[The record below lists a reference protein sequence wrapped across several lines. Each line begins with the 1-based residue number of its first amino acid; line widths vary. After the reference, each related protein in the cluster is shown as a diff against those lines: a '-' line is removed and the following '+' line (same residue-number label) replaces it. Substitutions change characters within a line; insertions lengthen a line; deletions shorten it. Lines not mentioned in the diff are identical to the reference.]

1 MRNIIRFTL
10 LAAASIALLACKP
23 KPAPPPPVADT
34 SASDAAAEAAARHV
48 RSRDVQACSLTM
60 TAPDNADWATYW
72 TPRGGPSTASSIHWS
87 NDSEKK
93 TQAKLYGTNA
103 LVITCSNAG
112 PPSIAVTLD
121 AMAATAD
128 DVPMGSGSYP
138 IVGTGQPPVKG
149 AQFLAKTLTYAG
161 RNFSSRTGTIAIS
174 TFNSER
180 VEGSFTIDGVET
192 NEAAAPFHLEGT
204 FTIPCSVGSMQS
216 ECTAE

>member
-1 MRNIIRFTL
+1 MRNLIRL
-10 LAAASIALLACKP
+10 SILAAASTALFACKP
-23 KPAPPPPVADT
+23 KPEAPPPVADT
-34 SASDAAAEAAARHV
+34 SAADAAAEAAAKQV
-48 RSRDVQACSLTM
+48 RARDVQACTLTM

-72 TPRGGPSTASSIHWS
+72 TPGGSPSTASSIHWS
-87 NDSEKK
+87 NDAEKK
-93 TQAKLYGTNA
+93 TLPKLYGTNA

-112 PPSIAVTLD
+112 PPGISVTLD

-128 DVPMGSGSYP
+128 DVPMGPGSYP
-138 IVGTGQPPVKG
+138 IFGSTQPPVKG

-161 RNFSSRTGTIAIS
+161 RNFSSRTGTITIS

-204 FTIPCSVGSMQS
+204 FAIPCTAGSMQS